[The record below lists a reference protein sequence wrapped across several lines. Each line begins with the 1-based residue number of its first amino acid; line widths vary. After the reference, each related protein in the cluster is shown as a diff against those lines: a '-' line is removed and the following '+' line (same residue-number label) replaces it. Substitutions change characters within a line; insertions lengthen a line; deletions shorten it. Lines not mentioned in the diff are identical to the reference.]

1 MRENL
6 KGAKAA
12 ILFVGIATLVMSL
25 AGAMMP
31 ALTRVFVYRVLS
43 GRSPSWATGITV
55 LMAILCIVMLVTGW
69 TQSVYQM
76 KLFGLLG
83 IKSGTRYMW
92 HVFHLPQQFFFQ
104 RNPGDLQQ
112 NEAATQVIAQIIIK
126 QIVPLAINTV
136 MMVYYAVVMLL
147 YSLFDGKNMKEI
159 PKSLFWGSLSVIDQ
173 RIVLFRDTIANNIRM
188 WDSSIEDFEVIMA
201 ARDAQ
206 IHDDIM
212 KRRSGYEYY

>member
-31 ALTRVFVYRVLS
+31 ALTRVFVDRVLS

-76 KLFGLLG
+76 KRVVGFLSPLC
-83 IKSGTRYMW
+83 I
-92 HVFHLPQQFFFQ
+92 
-104 RNPGDLQQ
+104 DLWG
-112 NEAATQVIAQIIIK
+112 K
-126 QIVPLAINTV
+126 
-136 MMVYYAVVMLL
+136 MAVKV
-147 YSLFDGKNMKEI
+147 SE
-159 PKSLFWGSLSVIDQ
+159 
-173 RIVLFRDTIANNIRM
+173 
-188 WDSSIEDFEVIMA
+188 
-201 ARDAQ
+201 
-206 IHDDIM
+206 
-212 KRRSGYEYY
+212 GYFVV